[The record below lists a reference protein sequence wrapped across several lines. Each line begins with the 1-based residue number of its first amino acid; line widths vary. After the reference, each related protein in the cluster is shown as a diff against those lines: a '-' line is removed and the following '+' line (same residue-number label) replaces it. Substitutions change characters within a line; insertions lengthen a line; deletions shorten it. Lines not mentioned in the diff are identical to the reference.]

1 MKKFIFMLLVLGINL
16 LFAQEIVKLN
26 QEKPLNKNAGR
37 ELKLKKVLQIGDED
51 SEFLFSQPFILR
63 GADDGSFYVME
74 FNKLFKFDAKGKPL
88 KSLCKVGEGPGE
100 VNQMKNF
107 ILHDDS
113 VIMLG
118 VWPNKI
124 VRFNKEGN
132 FLQEFK
138 FYHGILLADL
148 LVFWNNKYY
157 ILYSG
162 NIPAK
167 KDPYFVDIDHTL
179 AELSD
184 DGKSLK
190 NLALFPVQKYVMTL
204 GEGGWRAFN
213 IGEFKAELFRDQYL
227 IITHTP
233 DYLLKMFDLK
243 EGRVTGVFSRK
254 YPRVKFQGGEWGKT
268 PDAPKLE
275 YENDVKMVFPQEKD
289 IWVLTSTVDAK
300 KGGLID
306 IFDST
311 GTYTDS
317 FYLKVPGDILCIHD
331 RSVFVCER
339 DKNHNPLVVCYRV
352 MVL

>member
-1 MKKFIFMLLVLGINL
+1 MLDLNGNL
-16 LFAQEIVKLN
+16 LK
-26 QEKPLNKNAGR
+26 
-37 ELKLKKVLQIGDED
+37 
-51 SEFLFSQPFILR
+51 EFRIHKDLFS
-63 GADDGSFYVME
+63 SE
-74 FNKLFKFDAKGKPL
+74 
-88 KSLCKVGEGPGE
+88 
-100 VNQMKNF
+100 
-107 ILHDDS
+107 
-113 VIMLG
+113 
-118 VWPNKI
+118 
-124 VRFNKEGN
+124 
-132 FLQEFK
+132 
-138 FYHGILLADL
+138 L
-148 LVFWNNKYY
+148 LVFWKDKYY
-157 ILYSG
+157 ILYSE
-162 NIPAK
+162 NLPIK

-204 GEGGWRAFN
+204 GEGGWRTFN
-213 IGEFKAELFRDQYL
+213 IGEFRAELFQDKYL
-227 IITHTP
+227 IITHTA

-268 PDAPKLE
+268 PDAPKLK
-275 YENDVKMVFPQEKD
+275 YEKDIKLVFPQEKD

-339 DKNHNPLVVCYRV
+339 DKNHNPLVVCYRCTGSSIA
-352 MVL
+352 L